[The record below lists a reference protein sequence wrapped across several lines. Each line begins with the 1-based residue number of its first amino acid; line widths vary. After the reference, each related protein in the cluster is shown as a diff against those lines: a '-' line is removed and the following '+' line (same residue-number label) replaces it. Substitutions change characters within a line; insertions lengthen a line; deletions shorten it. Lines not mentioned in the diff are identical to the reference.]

1 MSYLDIAESNNH
13 SENSTLEAR
22 RQSTL
27 FRILNPETAVSNT
40 S

>member
-1 MSYLDIAESNNH
+1 MSYLDSEESNNH
-13 SENSTLEAR
+13 SGNSTFEAR
-22 RQSTL
+22 RQSAL